1 VDGAGT
7 DGTLI
12 YIKPAFY
19 GCEPTDVLNYART
32 TKAFPHESTG
42 DQFFS
47 ESQFESYRALGSY
60 VIDRIFK
67 APPPSPVVSGEV
79 AEGSLDWFVGHA
91 REYVEASAAPAA
103 ESART
108 VSART
113 APAWRPVSRASQFPR
128 DSRRLCD
135 GPTSAGPR
143 SAGSRGTGTDRPAL
157 AMLATASLWMQHHLG
172 FELKKLGILALV
184 GVIWGAMGKLAD
196 WFGVK
201 STLGGFVDSYIRAP
215 LRGLL
220 HRGVRSGTPASSGR
234 PRRTHGD
241 SLLGDG
247 AERGAGRPW
256 RRVDRAGRRRRE
268 GPVDSLRPGRPVRF
282 LPVITSPFGREFR
295 VDADGYLPASVTV
308 YPLISR
314 RVLLGRDLAAAPSVL
329 FRPFEEGAVALLGR
343 GVFRVTRV
351 RGIAT
356 EVVASDSGHAAS
368 FMLGRSRAVTDAMMG
383 LWGLELDAIP
393 VSGKPKAQLL
403 MLWRRPR
410 QLATPIK
417 LAPNDRLVAEV
428 LVRGKVRARA
438 EVTLSGSPLMDV
450 LMQDVVS
457 DTGKV
462 PP

>member
-1 VDGAGT
+1 
-7 DGTLI
+7 
-12 YIKPAFY
+12 
-19 GCEPTDVLNYART
+19 
-32 TKAFPHESTG
+32 
-42 DQFFS
+42 
-47 ESQFESYRALGSY
+47 
-60 VIDRIFK
+60 
-67 APPPSPVVSGEV
+67 
-79 AEGSLDWFVGHA
+79 
-91 REYVEASAAPAA
+91 
-103 ESART
+103 
-108 VSART
+108 
-113 APAWRPVSRASQFPR
+113 
-128 DSRRLCD
+128 
-135 GPTSAGPR
+135 
-143 SAGSRGTGTDRPAL
+143 
-157 AMLATASLWMQHHLG
+157 MLATASLWMQHHLG

-220 HRGVRSGTPASSGR
+220 HRGVRSGTLRIFGGALAVLMAILSSVTVR
-234 PRRTHGD
+234 SEVPD
-241 SLLGDG
+241 D
-247 AERGAGRPW
+247 RGAVSIAP
-256 RRVDRAGRRRRE
+256 VDAGGKAR
-268 GPVDSLRPGRPVRF
+268 VDSLRPGRPVRF